1 MVTMKIKVFS
11 GGLLR
16 ALRAFCNRQSS
27 SKDKGKLSCLGRKE
41 LTTPFLPSCGQNA
54 LWPALTF
61 PVPLA
66 GIPSRASYWGNLP
79 ACIFPRCVSLSGSMW
94 HWSVCLMACYR
105 KIPPRET
112 ESCCTAVWEE
122 EVLLVWTLLCPVLG
136 WHPCLFHSALYLPF
150 ACCIQPFS

>member
-79 ACIFPRCVSLSGSMW
+79 ACIFPRCVSLSGTLECVPHGLLQKDS
-94 HWSVCLMACYR
+94 SER
-105 KIPPRET
+105 